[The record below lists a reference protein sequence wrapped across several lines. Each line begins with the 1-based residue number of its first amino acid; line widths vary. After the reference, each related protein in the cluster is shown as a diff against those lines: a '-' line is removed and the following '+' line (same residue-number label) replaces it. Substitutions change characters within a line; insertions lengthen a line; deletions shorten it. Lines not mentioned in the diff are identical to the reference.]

1 MKEAYEIRGLIEH
14 GLKLGPIADEA
25 QKPWED
31 LLKLY
36 LSLLTNR
43 AGIEKIKP
51 GLQKLHHYF
60 HDSFESHFF
69 QSELGLRSQIR
80 RLGFNLAQTRQGSS
94 AAASSSSFSKFR
106 MLFQKFNHR

>member
-1 MKEAYEIRGLIEH
+1 MKEAYELKGLIEH
-14 GLKLGPIADEA
+14 GLKLGLYDDEV

-36 LSLLTNR
+36 LSFLTNQ

-51 GLQKLHHYF
+51 GLKKLHYYF

-80 RLGFNLAQTRQGSS
+80 RLGFNCSTTRQRVSATAPSS
-94 AAASSSSFSKFR
+94 NFSKLR
-106 MLFQKFNHR
+106 MLFQKLNDR